1 MLIEVANAL
10 KAQVRPYDLVI
21 RLGGDEF
28 ICAIVGLN
36 LTDAKKRLALVN
48 SALER
53 APERGSVTVGLAE
66 LRPGDSPEKLVAR
79 ADAALPRK
87 RPARKYPRMRCR
99 LGRSGVHG
107 SPLPAEIRFGC
118 CS

>member
-79 ADAALPRK
+79 ADAALYREKDQP
-87 RPARKYPRMRCR
+87 
-99 LGRSGVHG
+99 G
-107 SPLPAEIRFGC
+107 STHA
-118 CS
+118 